1 MQERTLVAY
10 ATKHGSTREVAER
23 IGELTGGDV
32 WPAHAVESLEHYG
45 AVVLG
50 GALYMGRWH
59 KDAHRFLKRFEAE
72 LGERPLAVFALGPV
86 GQEPVDAAQSRAQLD
101 KALAGHPT
109 VRPVGVEVFGGRIDP
124 TQLRF
129 PFSHLEAA
137 DSRDWDAIERWAAE
151 LPQLLRPRLPVPV

>member
-1 MQERTLVAY
+1 MQERILVAY

-32 WPAHAVESLEHYG
+32 RSARAVDSLERYG

-50 GALYMGRWH
+50 GALYMSRWH
-59 KDAHRFLKRFEAE
+59 KDAHRFLKRFESE
-72 LGERPLAVFALGPV
+72 LGERPLAVFALGPI
-86 GQEPVDAAQSRAQLD
+86 GQEPVDATQARGQLD
-101 KALAGHPT
+101 KALADHPA
-109 VRPVGVEVFGGRIDP
+109 VRPVAVEIFGGRIDP

-129 PFSHLEAA
+129 PFSRLEAA